1 MTFLFAQSFSHGTIQ
16 EKEGI
21 RMIFK
26 EWLKQH
32 KDDPSAIGD
41 IAKDMLADP
50 HFTESQKKEDIL
62 EYLQKAG
69 AIQDALDAFNLAW
82 KEYSRE
88 QKR

>member
-1 MTFLFAQSFSHGTIQ
+1 
-16 EKEGI
+16 
-21 RMIFK
+21 
-26 EWLKQH
+26 
-32 KDDPSAIGD
+32 
-41 IAKDMLADP
+41 MLADP